1 MGSSTVEQDSDLD
14 VKHSVVDNKNSEK
27 HFDKTNVPFEV
38 IETTKEASTEN
49 KEGFVDEIEEK
60 NTSNKMVKP
69 NTLHRL
75 GQLKVYLKSCL
86 VYCLWTFNKSKS
98 KSVISV

>member
-14 VKHSVVDNKNSEK
+14 VKRSVVDNKNSEK
-27 HFDKTNVPFEV
+27 HLDKTNVPFEV

-60 NTSNKMVKP
+60 NPSNKMI
-69 NTLHRL
+69 L
-75 GQLKVYLKSCL
+75 
-86 VYCLWTFNKSKS
+86 F
-98 KSVISV
+98 